1 LQGPGIQSERK
12 LCVQGFANGFA
23 AEFVAQWADNH
34 ASFPRGVDV
43 FLITTTQI
51 AGLSRTT
58 RIQSDTES

>member
-1 LQGPGIQSERK
+1 
-12 LCVQGFANGFA
+12 VQGFANGFA